1 MALPVFVALFIVKSR
16 SVELTLLD
24 SCMSS
29 DFLE

>member
-1 MALPVFVALFIVKSR
+1 MALPVFVALFIVNSR
-16 SVELTLLD
+16 SIELKMLD